1 MSQPDTKQRTGVTLV
16 DLEFGTGSTRVM
28 SLGDIASTLV
38 SLDELLRDL
47 GSIAAYPASVE
58 FRSIQVVAIETRSP
72 LKVKLSL
79 FAISAEA
86 VKAFQDICR
95 DIIVYRQ
102 RRHAASTPGERD
114 ALSLTRLAHITST
127 LALLWADGGPSRLT
141 EKEARRIS
149 RHIEI
154 LQNADVPL
162 TRVEVTAASS

>member
-1 MSQPDTKQRTGVTLV
+1 MSQPATEHRTGVTLV
-16 DLEFGTGSTRVM
+16 ELEFGTGVTGVM

-47 GSIAAYPASVE
+47 GSIAAYPASAE
-58 FRSIQVVAIETRSP
+58 FRSIEVVAIETRNP

-79 FAISAEA
+79 FAIAAEA

-102 RRHAASTPGERD
+102 RRQAASTPRERD
-114 ALSLTRLAHITST
+114 DLDAKRLADMTS
-127 LALLWADGGPSRLT
+127 ALERLWTDGGASRLT
-141 EKEARRIS
+141 EKEAQRIS
-149 RHIEI
+149 RHLEI

-162 TRVEVTAASS
+162 TRVEVTAAAS

>member
-1 MSQPDTKQRTGVTLV
+1 MSPPVTFV
-16 DLEFGTGSTRVM
+16 DLEFGTGSSGVM

-58 FRSIQVVAIETRSP
+58 FRNIEVVAIETRSP

-102 RRHAASTPGERD
+102 RREAASTPGERD
-114 ALSLTRLAHITST
+114 ALSAARMDHISSA
-127 LALLWADGGPSRLT
+127 LELLWTDDGASRLT
-141 EKEARRIS
+141 ENEARRIAG
-149 RHIEI
+149 HIET
-154 LQNADVPL
+154 LQNAEVPL
-162 TRVEVTAASS
+162 TRVEVTAATS